1 MAAPLIVP
9 LILLGGAT
17 IALAA
22 ASASKKRKSET
33 PPAAPPGG
41 KTYTL
46 DAGMPAA
53 IRDQVL
59 AALTMENDPAKL
71 EAFAGAIASQFPLSA
86 SALRTK
92 AAMMRSLQGPPIAP
106 PPIAPI
112 PQIPTIPDLPPI
124 PKPQA
129 PAAPAAPNLP
139 ADLAAQLLGI
149 PDPPRSEIARQLMA
163 QTDPNQLEAFARQ
176 VEPQFPIAAMALRAR
191 AALLRGVPVAP
202 SPTPAPIP
210 PPAPQPGGVLPPLPI
225 PPLVIPPAPQPAPP
239 QPPGVPAPVIP
250 PLGGLDPGMPPEMQ
264 KAVLGAL
271 TTEGDPA
278 KLEGFASAIQAQF
291 PIAAG
296 LLMAKAQ
303 ALRLVRPPGV
313 APPGP
318 APVPPSPLPP
328 VVPPIIPPIAPP
340 VVPPAP
346 VATSGT
352 YTVKDGDFPIKI
364 AQKLT
369 GDGNRWRELIAANP
383 EKKTRPDGAFATL
396 FPGEVLK
403 LPASWAK
410 PGPAPAPLPLPPP
423 PIPIPPISPGVLPP
437 GGLPGVLPAILPI
450 PVAAPATYVV
460 QNGDFPIKI
469 AVKFTNDGSRWH
481 ELIAAN
487 PQKKTRPDGAFV
499 SLTPGEILKL
509 PASWVPAQPALPAI
523 PGLPALPGLPS
534 IPGLP
539 GGTNAAHA

>member
-22 ASASKKRKSET
+22 ASASKKRKAET
-33 PPAAPPGG
+33 PAAPPAGG

-46 DAGMPAA
+46 DAGMPGQV
-53 IRDQVL
+53 RDQVL

-71 EAFAGAIASQFPLSA
+71 EAFASVIGPSFPLSA
-86 SALRTK
+86 AALRTK
-92 AAMMRSLQGPPIAP
+92 AAMMRSLQTPPGAPAP
-106 PPIAPI
+106 PPAI
-112 PQIPTIPDLPPI
+112 PSIPVPVL
-124 PKPQA
+124 
-129 PAAPAAPNLP
+129 PNLP
-139 ADLAAQLLGI
+139 ADLAGQLLGI
-149 PDPPRSEIARQLMA
+149 PEPTRSEVARQLMA
-163 QTDPNQLEAFARQ
+163 QTDPNQLEEAARKI
-176 VEPQFPIAAMALRAR
+176 EGQFPIAAMALRAR

-202 SPTPAPIP
+202 SPAPPQAPSPTPPPNVFPPIPIP
-210 PPAPQPGGVLPPLPI
+210 PSPQQ
-225 PPLVIPPAPQPAPP
+225 PPAP
-239 QPPGVPAPVIP
+239 QPPGVPAPIIP
-250 PLGGLDPGMPPEMQ
+250 PLLGGIDPGMPPEMQ
-264 KAVLGAL
+264 KAVVGAL

-313 APPGP
+313 TPPAPV
-318 APVPPSPLPP
+318 PVPPSPLPP
-328 VVPPIIPPIAPP
+328 VVPQLIPPIAPP
-340 VVPPAP
+340 IVPPAP

-352 YTVKDGDFPIKI
+352 YVVKAGDFPIKI

-369 GDGNRWRELIAANP
+369 GDGNRWHELIAANP

-396 FPGEVLK
+396 FPGEILK

-410 PGPAPAPLPLPPP
+410 PGPAPLPAPLPSP
-423 PIPIPPISPGVLPP
+423 PIPFPPVVPGALPP
-437 GGLPGVLPAILPI
+437 GLPGLPGVLPAVFPI
-450 PVAAPATYVV
+450 PTTTPATYVV

-487 PQKKTRPDGAFV
+487 PQKKTRADGAFV
-499 SLTPGEILKL
+499 SLTPGEILNL
-509 PASWVPAQPALPAI
+509 PASWVAPRPALPAI
-523 PGLPALPGLPS
+523 PGLPPGLPA